1 MKIWSIIT
9 VLKACYGSTALK
21 KNLLIRYKGIE
32 YTAWK
37 VEDIETFDD
46 LQKVYTD
53 NEIIYIYE
61 SGI

>member
-1 MKIWSIIT
+1 MKKWDIIA

-37 VEDIETFDD
+37 VEGYETFYELQQVYADD
-46 LQKVYTD
+46 
-53 NEIIYIYE
+53 EIIYIYE